1 MRNIFLISIVLFI
14 FIFGM
19 SFVSAKEDT
28 HFEIDKDQSG
38 YSAIITLKDSSNNPI
53 PKVKF
58 SISITKPNGAV
69 RTLPTK
75 TLNKTGQNI
84 FFLGTTNGNYVI
96 TVNFK
101 GNDVVYTY
109 DLSSI
114 NNVTEEV
121 IKSDMMKEQL
131 ASALDSTADTFVGLC
146 KQLEEESK
154 IEGIQIIVNY
164 TYGDEVIVTK
174 TFNSSGAVE

>member
-1 MRNIFLISIVLFI
+1 MKRKSIVAMLLA
-14 FIFGM
+14 
-19 SFVSAKEDT
+19 FVMTFSLMATACGSPKTIE
-28 HFEIDKDQSG
+28 EYINKDKDAAEQVQKAADTAG
-38 YSAIITLKDSSNNPI
+38 L
-53 PKVKF
+53 
-58 SISITKPNGAV
+58 
-69 RTLPTK
+69 
-75 TLNKTGQNI
+75 
-84 FFLGTTNGNYVI
+84 

-121 IKSDMMKEQL
+121 IKSDMMEEQL

>member
-1 MRNIFLISIVLFI
+1 MKRKSIVAMLLA
-14 FIFGM
+14 
-19 SFVSAKEDT
+19 FVMTFSLMATACGSPKTIE
-28 HFEIDKDQSG
+28 EYINKDKDAAEQVQKAADTAG
-38 YSAIITLKDSSNNPI
+38 L
-53 PKVKF
+53 
-58 SISITKPNGAV
+58 
-69 RTLPTK
+69 
-75 TLNKTGQNI
+75 
-84 FFLGTTNGNYVI
+84 

-101 GNDVVYTY
+101 ENDVVYTY

>member
-1 MRNIFLISIVLFI
+1 MKRKSIVAMLL
-14 FIFGM
+14 
-19 SFVSAKEDT
+19 SFVMTFSLMATACGSPKTIE
-28 HFEIDKDQSG
+28 EYINKDKDAAEQVQKAADTAG
-38 YSAIITLKDSSNNPI
+38 L
-53 PKVKF
+53 
-58 SISITKPNGAV
+58 
-69 RTLPTK
+69 
-75 TLNKTGQNI
+75 
-84 FFLGTTNGNYVI
+84 

-101 GNDVVYTY
+101 ENDVVYTY